1 MSFKHYFPV
10 LLLVSGNC
18 KTGTNPEIQLSVVY
32 KNVTDSSKLAIISD
46 ILLPQGYKRTFSDS
60 ISFGNWLRDIK
71 MKKDN
76 KVYLYDGRL
85 KENQK
90 AQYAV
95 LDISTGTKD
104 LQQCADAIMRLRA
117 EYLFKMKRYGE
128 IVFKDNV
135 DKEYRFLPPYNSENL
150 QLYLQKVFGMCGS
163 ASLSKQMRSGHIS
176 TIEPGDIL
184 ISGGFPGHAV
194 IVLDVAS
201 NKKGNK
207 IYLLAQS
214 YMPAQDIHVLINP
227 TDSILSPWYQLNNN
241 KIINTPE
248 YIFRNTELKKW

>member
-1 MSFKHYFPV
+1 MSFKHYFPA
-10 LLLVSGNC
+10 LLLLFVKC
-18 KTGTNPEIQLSVVY
+18 TDTNPGISLSMVY
-32 KNVTDSSKLAIISD
+32 KNDSDSSRPAIISH
-46 ILLPQGYKRTFSDS
+46 ISLPHGYKRTLSDS
-60 ISFGNWLRDIK
+60 ISFGKWLGDIK
-71 MKKDN
+71 IKKDN

-90 AQYAV
+90 AQFAV

-117 EYLFKMKRYGE
+117 EYLFKMKRYDE
-128 IVFKDNV
+128 IVFKDYDN
-135 DKEYRFLPPYNSENL
+135 KEYRFLPPYNSGNL

-163 ASLSKQMRSGHIS
+163 ASLAKQMRSAEIS
-176 TIEPGDIL
+176 AIEPGDIL
-184 ISGGFPGHAV
+184 IRGGFPGHAV

-201 NKKGNK
+201 NIKGNK

-214 YMPAQDIHVLINP
+214 YMPAQNIHVLINP
-227 TDSILSPWYQLNNN
+227 ADSILSPWYQVSND
-241 KIINTPE
+241 KIIITPE